1 MDSENSIKKEVQVST
16 AKAPEESETADACLV
31 MKDELESKAQRVV
44 DDQET
49 AGKDLKKVQT
59 SAAVSEAMKDELE
72 SKADCICD
80 KSQDT
85 DDSEVQVLPPADK
98 GAQTFTGKNVPP

>member
-1 MDSENSIKKEVQVST
+1 MDNENSIEQKVQVF
-16 AKAPEESETADACLV
+16 AAEAPEESETAETCLV

-59 SAAVSEAMKDELE
+59 SAAVSEAMKQELTD
-72 SKADCICD
+72 KADWIGD

-85 DDSEVQVLPPADK
+85 DDSEVQVVLPADK
-98 GAQTFTGKNVPP
+98 VAQSS